1 MLRDDA
7 LKGKTY
13 VVTGGGSGL
22 GKSMTKYLLELGA
35 QVVITSR
42 NLDKLKITAEELEK
56 ETGGKVLPLQCDV
69 RDYDAV
75 CKMRDDSIAHF
86 KTIDGLLNN
95 AAGNFISPTERLS
108 SNAFDTIIDIVL
120 RGTKNCTL
128 AFGKYW
134 IEQKEKL
141 KTLPKPSAIRPT
153 RDKADLMRHVVN
165 MELKIES
172 AKERLQQQIL
182 NS

>member
-1 MLRDDA
+1 MNYKAKMLRDDA

-69 RDYDAV
+69 
-75 CKMRDDSIAHF
+75 
-86 KTIDGLLNN
+86 
-95 AAGNFISPTERLS
+95 
-108 SNAFDTIIDIVL
+108 
-120 RGTKNCTL
+120 
-128 AFGKYW
+128 
-134 IEQKEKL
+134 
-141 KTLPKPSAIRPT
+141 
-153 RDKADLMRHVVN
+153 
-165 MELKIES
+165 
-172 AKERLQQQIL
+172 
-182 NS
+182 